1 MPPKKARSTENAD
14 SEFEVLHGLEGPSS
28 ETEPKVTRRR
38 ATPRQ
43 GHAAIVLAIDVGST
57 SSIKSVPDETESD
70 LQRSLQIADWIV
82 SRKLFTDSKDQFSLV
97 FFGHE
102 CTTDDNYSNVYVHNA
117 EFERARVEWLHVF
130 KNEVQTNPKCPGD
143 YLAALFASL
152 EQLKIHGEVGKDGM
166 TEATVTLISNF
177 GGLNEDDQVF
187 EVLDSVVEAFNAVG
201 AKLLIMYH
209 GPDLNSSPISKSQQL
224 GIEFVRSLLPKMDVL
239 SYNFQESLSK
249 LKFFIPKSL
258 TPRGQPFNFEL
269 GKDFSVRVQ
278 LYVKNQEVVLQERFD
293 PVSFSST
300 STADRLEQPQIL
312 KKIRRYET
320 VADHETSIPLAAI
333 DSTPDISFTS
343 TSTINKALSTMPS
356 GKLVQKEDIVRG
368 YRYGSTIVTFDKA
381 IQMISPRYILPHKD
395 GKGSVATREADL
407 KSFNTLSAIVN
418 AMLKKGVVAL
428 CRYAYNIASNPRLS
442 CLIPKITKKEN
453 YPILIHYLMPF
464 RDDFHYQKDLIDEYI
479 NNLMLCDSDGGN
491 ELLKKRSIHDPRIQH
506 QCMTL
511 REKAL
516 NPGKPIELSYEDKRA
531 LLQMLEPPKH
541 LLEKSK
547 HVISTMK
554 GEFSLQV
561 QINKSVS
568 FQNSDGNVATPAE
581 NQIEVSQTTGDNVN
595 RLKPILNALME
606 EKKKLENERQRIQYE
621 EFDN

>member
-1 MPPKKARSTENAD
+1 
-14 SEFEVLHGLEGPSS
+14 
-28 ETEPKVTRRR
+28 
-38 ATPRQ
+38 
-43 GHAAIVLAIDVGST
+43 
-57 SSIKSVPDETESD
+57 
-70 LQRSLQIADWIV
+70 
-82 SRKLFTDSKDQFSLV
+82 
-97 FFGHE
+97 
-102 CTTDDNYSNVYVHNA
+102 
-117 EFERARVEWLHVF
+117 
-130 KNEVQTNPKCPGD
+130 
-143 YLAALFASL
+143 
-152 EQLKIHGEVGKDGM
+152 
-166 TEATVTLISNF
+166 
-177 GGLNEDDQVF
+177 
-187 EVLDSVVEAFNAVG
+187 
-201 AKLLIMYH
+201 
-209 GPDLNSSPISKSQQL
+209 
-224 GIEFVRSLLPKMDVL
+224 MDVL

-333 DSTPDISFTS
+333 DSTPDVSFTS
-343 TSTINKALSTMPS
+343 TSTINKALSSIPS

-381 IQMISPRYILPHKD
+381 IQMMSDVPREGKQLQLIQFARKENILPQFLVSSPRYILPHKD

-428 CRYAYNIASNPRLS
+428 CRYAYNVASNPRLS
-442 CLIPKITKKEN
+442 CLIPKVTKKEN

-464 RDDFHYQKDLIDEYI
+464 RDDFHYQKDLVDEYI

-491 ELLKKRSIHDPRIQH
+491 ELLKKRSVHDPRIQH

-561 QINKSVS
+561 QTNKSVS
-568 FQNSDGNVATPAE
+568 FQNSDGNVATTAE
-581 NQIEVSQTTGDNVN
+581 TQIEVSQTTGDNVN
-595 RLKPILNALME
+595 RLKPILNALIE

-621 EFDN
+621 ELDN

>member
-14 SEFEVLHGLEGPSS
+14 SEFDLLHGLEGPSS
-28 ETEPKVTRRR
+28 ETEPKVTRKR

-43 GHAAIVLAIDVGST
+43 GHAAVVLAIDVGST

-70 LQRSLQIADWIV
+70 LQRSLQIADWII

-187 EVLDSVVEAFNAVG
+187 EVLDSVVEAFNTVG
-201 AKLLIMYH
+201 AKLLII

-239 SYNFQESLSK
+239 SYNFQESQSK
-249 LKFFIPKSL
+249 LKFFIPKSI
-258 TPRGQPFNFEL
+258 TPRGQPFNLEL

-333 DSTPDISFTS
+333 DSTPDVSFTS
-343 TSTINKALSTMPS
+343 TSTINKALSSIPS

-381 IQMISPRYILPHKD
+381 IQMMSDVPREGKQLQLIQFARKENILPQFLVSSPRYILPHKD

-428 CRYAYNIASNPRLS
+428 CRYAYNVASNPRLS

-464 RDDFHYQKDLIDEYI
+464 RDDFRYFDFPLILSEEI
-479 NNLMLCDSDGGN
+479 
-491 ELLKKRSIHDPRIQH
+491 
-506 QCMTL
+506 T
-511 REKAL
+511 
-516 NPGKPIELSYEDKRA
+516 GK
-531 LLQMLEPPKH
+531 
-541 LLEKSK
+541 
-547 HVISTMK
+547 
-554 GEFSLQV
+554 
-561 QINKSVS
+561 
-568 FQNSDGNVATPAE
+568 
-581 NQIEVSQTTGDNVN
+581 
-595 RLKPILNALME
+595 
-606 EKKKLENERQRIQYE
+606 
-621 EFDN
+621 

>member
-1 MPPKKARSTENAD
+1 MPPKKRSTENAD
-14 SEFEVLHGLEGPSS
+14 SESDVLHSSEGPSS
-28 ETEPKVTRRR
+28 EAEPKVQRKR

-57 SSIKSVPDETESD
+57 SSFKSVPDETESD
-70 LQRSLQIADWIV
+70 LQRSLQIADWII

-102 CTTDDNYSNVYVHNA
+102 CTTDDNYSNVYVHNV
-117 EFERARVEWLHVF
+117 EFERARVEWLQVF

-152 EQLKIHGEVGKDGM
+152 EQLKIHGEVGKDGI

-187 EVLDSVVEAFNAVG
+187 EVLDSVVEAFNTVG
-201 AKLLIMYH
+201 AKLLIM
-209 GPDLNSSPISKSQQL
+209 
-224 GIEFVRSLLPKMDVL
+224 
-239 SYNFQESLSK
+239 ESLSK

-258 TPRGQPFNFEL
+258 TPRGQPFNLEL

-343 TSTINKALSTMPS
+343 TSTINKALSSMPS

-381 IQMISPRYILPHKD
+381 IQMMSDVPREGKQLQLIQFARKENILPQFLVSSPRYILPHKD

-428 CRYAYNIASNPRLS
+428 CRYAYNVASNPRLS

-453 YPILIHYLMPF
+453 YPVRIVTILIFNPIKILIHYLMPF
-464 RDDFHYQKDLIDEYI
+464 RDDFRYFDFPLILSEEI
-479 NNLMLCDSDGGN
+479 
-491 ELLKKRSIHDPRIQH
+491 
-506 QCMTL
+506 T
-511 REKAL
+511 
-516 NPGKPIELSYEDKRA
+516 GK
-531 LLQMLEPPKH
+531 
-541 LLEKSK
+541 
-547 HVISTMK
+547 
-554 GEFSLQV
+554 
-561 QINKSVS
+561 
-568 FQNSDGNVATPAE
+568 
-581 NQIEVSQTTGDNVN
+581 
-595 RLKPILNALME
+595 
-606 EKKKLENERQRIQYE
+606 
-621 EFDN
+621 

>member
-1 MPPKKARSTENAD
+1 MPPKKRSTENAD
-14 SEFEVLHGLEGPSS
+14 SESDVLHSSEGPSS
-28 ETEPKVTRRR
+28 EAEPKVQRKR

-57 SSIKSVPDETESD
+57 SSIKSIPDETESD
-70 LQRSLQIADWIV
+70 LQRSLQIADWII

-166 TEATVTLISNF
+166 TEATVTVISNF

-187 EVLDSVVEAFNAVG
+187 EVLDSVVEAFNTVG
-201 AKLLIMYH
+201 AKLLII
-209 GPDLNSSPISKSQQL
+209 GPDLNNSPISKSQQL
-224 GIEFVRSLLPKMDVL
+224 GVEFVRSLLPKMDVL

-258 TPRGQPFNFEL
+258 TPRGQPFNLEL

-300 STADRLEQPQIL
+300 STADRLELPQIL

-343 TSTINKALSTMPS
+343 TSTINKAMSSMPS

-381 IQMISPRYILPHKD
+381 IQMMSDVPREGKQLQLIQFAKKENILPQFLVSSPRYILPHKD

-428 CRYAYNIASNPRLS
+428 CRYAYNVVSNPRLS

-453 YPILIHYLMPF
+453 YPV
-464 RDDFHYQKDLIDEYI
+464 
-479 NNLMLCDSDGGN
+479 
-491 ELLKKRSIHDPRIQH
+491 RIV
-506 QCMTL
+506 T
-511 REKAL
+511 
-516 NPGKPIELSYEDKRA
+516 I
-531 LLQMLEPPKH
+531 
-541 LLEKSK
+541 
-547 HVISTMK
+547 
-554 GEFSLQV
+554 FS
-561 QINKSVS
+561 
-568 FQNSDGNVATPAE
+568 F
-581 NQIEVSQTTGDNVN
+581 
-595 RLKPILNALME
+595 
-606 EKKKLENERQRIQYE
+606 
-621 EFDN
+621 